1 MEKKSLNEFE
11 SEIFD
16 ETKNSTIKYSID
28 RDIEASVR
36 YDFLQETYGKE
47 RVDEVLSDKGK
58 NFLELCDSECYS
70 MISENLSGTK

>member
-1 MEKKSLNEFE
+1 MKDELRQFE
-11 SEIFD
+11 DKIINNGSSE
-16 ETKNSTIKYSID
+16 IKYSID

-58 NFLELCDSECYS
+58 NFLELFDTEYYT
-70 MISENLSGTK
+70 MISESLSANK

>member
-16 ETKNSTIKYSID
+16 EAKNSTIKYSID

-58 NFLELCDSECYS
+58 NFLELCNSEYYT
-70 MISENLSGTK
+70 MISESLSANK

>member
-1 MEKKSLNEFE
+1 MKDELRQFE
-11 SEIFD
+11 DKIINNGSSE
-16 ETKNSTIKYSID
+16 IKYSID

-58 NFLELCDSECYS
+58 NFLELCDTEYYT
-70 MISENLSGTK
+70 MISESLSANK